1 MKKLIKRWVIAVVA
15 VLVTACDFESYQGRE
30 LTSSLT
36 VSPREFAFKTTTL
49 AQASFTIQSAGDWI
63 IVAPEA
69 LTVQPLY
76 GSGDTE
82 VSVWIPAAEGV
93 PTMTYTVYVCGT
105 DVTVPVVIRQGTDQ

>member
-1 MKKLIKRWVIAVVA
+1 MKTLIKRWVIAVVA

-36 VSPREFAFKTTTL
+36 VSPREFVFETTAL
-49 AQASFTIQSAGDWI
+49 AQVSFTIQSAGDWI

-82 VSVWIPAAEGV
+82 VSVWIPAATGV
-93 PTMTYTVYVCGT
+93 PSMFYTVYVCGT